1 MGKGAIE
8 MKPYPETHQ
17 EGLITIERPLYKS
30 QIGKFGIQIARDG
43 RIWICIEGLAV
54 IRFKPLTKEQLN
66 QLKERS

>member
-43 RIWICIEGLAV
+43 L
-54 IRFKPLTKEQLN
+54 
-66 QLKERS
+66 